1 MKTQLSFIIVMSS
14 NYLSKSILTLFG
26 PQIWHEHI
34 YFCFHCLYL
43 SEATI
48 IPYLN
53 GLLSFLTVIPTFTLC
68 LPCFR
73 VSLCNICSFS
83 AQLSSFQS
91 LSRVRLFA
99 TPWTAAHRASLSI
112 TDSRS
117 LLKLMSI
124 ESVISSNHLILCHL
138 LFLLPPIFPSIRVF
152 SNESVLHIRW
162 SKYWN
167 VRFSISPSNEHSRL
181 ISLKMD
187 WLDLLAVQGTLKSL
201 LQHHSSKVSVLW
213 RSVFFIVQLSHPYMA
228 TGKNI
233 ALIR

>member
-91 LSRVRLFA
+91 LSRVQLFA
-99 TPWTAAHRASLSI
+99 TPWTAACQASLSI
-112 TDSRS
+112 TNSQS
-117 LLKLMSI
+117 LLTHVHWVGDAIQPSHPLSSPSPLFNLSQHQDLFKWVS
-124 ESVISSNHLILCHL
+124 SSNQVAKVLEFQLQSIKTE
-138 LFLLPPIFPSIRVF
+138 LF
-152 SNESVLHIRW
+152 
-162 SKYWN
+162 
-167 VRFSISPSNEHSRL
+167 
-181 ISLKMD
+181 
-187 WLDLLAVQGTLKSL
+187 
-201 LQHHSSKVSVLW
+201 
-213 RSVFFIVQLSHPYMA
+213 QLSYPPAY
-228 TGKNI
+228 
-233 ALIR
+233 

>member
-91 LSRVRLFA
+91 LSRVQLFA
-99 TPWTAAHRASLSI
+99 TPWTAAHQGLLVHHWLPEFTQTYVHWVGDAIQLPSHPLSSPSPPAFNLSQHQSLFKDHSGMTLI
-112 TDSRS
+112 KPLTIIQWQIDSR
-117 LLKLMSI
+117 
-124 ESVISSNHLILCHL
+124 
-138 LFLLPPIFPSIRVF
+138 
-152 SNESVLHIRW
+152 
-162 SKYWN
+162 
-167 VRFSISPSNEHSRL
+167 
-181 ISLKMD
+181 
-187 WLDLLAVQGTLKSL
+187 G
-201 LQHHSSKVSVLW
+201 
-213 RSVFFIVQLSHPYMA
+213 
-228 TGKNI
+228 
-233 ALIR
+233 

>member
-73 VSLCNICSFS
+73 VSLCNIRSFS
-83 AQLSSFQS
+83 AQLSSFQFTLSVSSDSLRAHGLQHARLPCPSSTPGVYSNSCS
-91 LSRVRLFA
+91 LSLVMP
-99 TPWTAAHRASLSI
+99 T
-112 TDSRS
+112 
-117 LLKLMSI
+117 
-124 ESVISSNHLILCHL
+124 NHLILCHPL
-138 LFLLPPIFPSIRVF
+138 LLLPPIFPSIRVF
-152 SNESVLHIRW
+152 SSESALRIRW
-162 SKYWN
+162 SKY
-167 VRFSISPSNEHSRL
+167 
-181 ISLKMD
+181 
-187 WLDLLAVQGTLKSL
+187 
-201 LQHHSSKVSVLW
+201 
-213 RSVFFIVQLSHPYMA
+213 
-228 TGKNI
+228 
-233 ALIR
+233 